1 MRAVKQ
7 VIGEIL
13 REFYENGVPKDVKG
27 RHLDFVEKKRTA
39 TVVMGMR
46 RTGKTY
52 VTYRRIQ
59 ELLDEGI

>member
-1 MRAVKQ
+1 MCDMKL

-13 REFYENGVPKDVKG
+13 REFYENGIPSDVKV
-27 RHLDFVEKKRTA
+27 RHLDFIEKKRTA

-46 RTGKTY
+46 RTGKKY

-59 ELLDEGI
+59 ELLKS